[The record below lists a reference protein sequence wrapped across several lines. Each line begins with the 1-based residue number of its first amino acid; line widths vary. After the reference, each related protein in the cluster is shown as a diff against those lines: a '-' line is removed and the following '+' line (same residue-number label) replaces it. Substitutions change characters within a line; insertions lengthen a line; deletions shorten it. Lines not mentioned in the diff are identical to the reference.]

1 MRNADGTQGTSS
13 LLADASYLEPAVVQP
28 DRILSSPL
36 PLPMRRKQRIGPSSK
51 GSMNCRSS
59 CWRAG
64 TRPAPRRTK
73 PDRAPPGKL
82 VHHPDGRMSGPP
94 GFSPHES
101 IIPIPS
107 RPWVTGGCRHP
118 LPAGDEGHR
127 GTRTIWDMSGHDPR
141 RAHAIPAPAR
151 FAAVS
156 RLRRRDGA
164 HPRDPAGRIPLRTTH
179 LRVPRVQRC
188 RYPSSPMKPVAAAPR
203 FLPMPLVRTA
213 ARSPAG

>member
-1 MRNADGTQGTSS
+1 MERREPHRFSPNPAILTLPSRKPTEYFH
-13 LLADASYLEPAVVQP
+13 LLYHFQCAGNNGSAHP
-28 DRILSSPL
+28 
-36 PLPMRRKQRIGPSSK
+36 RRV
-51 GSMNCRSS
+51 RSIAGLLVGAPERDLL
-59 CWRAG
+59 RAG
-64 TRPAPRRTK
+64 RS

-82 VHHPDGRMSGPP
+82 VHHPDGARRGRPVSART
-94 GFSPHES
+94 ES
-101 IIPIPS
+101 IIPVPS
-107 RPWVTGGCRHP
+107 RPWITAGCRRH

-127 GTRTIWDMSGHDPR
+127 GPPGNSAMRGHDPR

-156 RLRRRDGA
+156 RLQRRDGA

-188 RYPSSPMKPVAAAPR
+188 RYPSSPMKPLAAAPR
-203 FLPMPLVRTA
+203 LVPMPLVRTA